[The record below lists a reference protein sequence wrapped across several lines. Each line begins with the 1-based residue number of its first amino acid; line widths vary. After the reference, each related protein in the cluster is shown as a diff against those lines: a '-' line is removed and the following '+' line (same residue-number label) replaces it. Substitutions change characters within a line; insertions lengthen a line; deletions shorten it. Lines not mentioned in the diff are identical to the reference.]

1 MYPSVIDSLYTSVAS
16 LAAKVIAPLEPVWVT
31 ASAGGFGAY
40 LIDMH
45 TIDGG
50 FDKLV
55 RDAKSLTTDFTVDGR
70 SGFS

>member
-40 LIDMH
+40 LIDFEVV
-45 TIDGG
+45 IFFG
-50 FDKLV
+50 FTCSMSILMN
-55 RDAKSLTTDFTVDGR
+55 SLK
-70 SGFS
+70 